1 MPTTSAPAAGTRAAR
16 SASARRV
23 HRCFSAT
30 RGGRPDQDDA
40 QPGVTSLFMAPG
52 RRHDSW
58 FATPAQTGTA
68 LLRSPQQEAP
78 RRPRRTIAS
87 ATLRSSGSGAARAA
101 SRFRNGP
108 RASGPSPHHTP
119 AASARRSTPSTP
131 PSARQPPPPAGS
143 FIHAYNQ
150 ADDRPPTVIN
160 SQPAARTQSSSP
172 TTKQPARSQPL
183 SSDLQPLP
191 QPQPEKPYTP
201 RAPTVFAL
209 RNGAVAAEPLGSRS
223 ALWPS
228 RRASVPL
235 PDSAWSSSLA
245 KGSRSVPECR
255 FFVIAEAT
263 NHRSRLPDPLRRRR
277 LAAGHQP
284 LPIRRRAQSDR

>member
-201 RAPTVFAL
+201 RASSMQNRVRDVAEIRTAGLHDSVLL
-209 RNGAVAAEPLGSRS
+209 RATTGGQPPPRRSDRAEVSVCRPVTGNVCGRVIRNSCSPSRS
-223 ALWPS
+223 N
-228 RRASVPL
+228 
-235 PDSAWSSSLA
+235 
-245 KGSRSVPECR
+245 
-255 FFVIAEAT
+255 IA
-263 NHRSRLPDPLRRRR
+263 
-277 LAAGHQP
+277 
-284 LPIRRRAQSDR
+284 